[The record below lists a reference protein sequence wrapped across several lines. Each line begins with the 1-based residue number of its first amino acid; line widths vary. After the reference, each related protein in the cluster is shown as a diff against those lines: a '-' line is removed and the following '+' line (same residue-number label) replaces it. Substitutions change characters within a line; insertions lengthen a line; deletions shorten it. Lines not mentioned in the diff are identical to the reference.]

1 MTKQYPSTTTM
12 CGGQWSRSH
21 ALHKPLRLRALSG
34 DISLLRANFA
44 RVMNEIGPSDEQL
57 RYGDAFRNALS
68 PLDVYPYTSARTGN
82 QTPTSRPQ
90 ALHERDPETMETAN
104 TNERHNDLDDLTNER
119 IDNLAALITVTAE
132 QMEDRLRAER
142 LLTESANR
150 AEELTSLVFG
160 GSTPSIENYLA
171 AREADLQAA

>member
-1 MTKQYPSTTTM
+1 
-12 CGGQWSRSH
+12 
-21 ALHKPLRLRALSG
+21 
-34 DISLLRANFA
+34 
-44 RVMNEIGPSDEQL
+44 
-57 RYGDAFRNALS
+57 
-68 PLDVYPYTSARTGN
+68 
-82 QTPTSRPQ
+82 
-90 ALHERDPETMETAN
+90 METAN